1 LRGSAGRFR
10 QEYAVV
16 QGLLLTVVSR
26 AFTILARI
34 GVLAAALAAAQPTSA
49 QQAAPQQPPSS
60 LDDPEPWRLR
70 ATLYG
75 WLMSVGGSLTA
86 RGQTVDVNASFV
98 DLLQKSDS
106 LAGFMGYFEADKGR
120 VGFFTDAVFARLGFT
135 STMVNYRNPVA
146 GLKVS
151 TTANTGLTYSMAI
164 IESGGTYELARW
176 SGSAGSATALD
187 ALAGFRLWNQTVDLN
202 LDVLGTV
209 DFSRLGFQRGF
220 GFSTASSGNLTWV
233 DPVVGLRL
241 RHQFTPSQ
249 DIMLMG
255 DIGGFG
261 LQSSLTWQA
270 VAAYNYA
277 WQFTGYQL
285 AAVVGFR
292 ALGVNYSAISG
303 DPSNGINMVLYGPIV
318 GGSIRF

>member
-1 LRGSAGRFR
+1 MVASLVAGWP
-10 QEYAVV
+10 
-16 QGLLLTVVSR
+16 
-26 AFTILARI
+26 
-34 GVLAAALAAAQPTSA
+34 AAA
-49 QQAAPQQPPSS
+49 QQAAEAPAPV
-60 LDDPEPWRLR
+60 DDPEPWRLR
-70 ATLYG
+70 AAVYG
-75 WLMSVGGSLTA
+75 WLMNVNGNLTA
-86 RGQTVDVNASFV
+86 RGQTVDVNASFI

-106 LAGFMGYFEADKGR
+106 LTGFMGYFEAGKGR
-120 VGFFTDAVFARLGFT
+120 VGFFADAVFARLGFT
-135 STMVNYRNPVA
+135 SNLLNYRNPVA

-151 TTANTGLTYSMAI
+151 TTANAGLTSSMAI
-164 IESGGTYELARW
+164 IEAAGTYELQRW
-176 SGSAGSATALD
+176 PGAAGSSTALD
-187 ALAGFRLWNQTVDLN
+187 ALAGFRLWNQTADLN

-220 GFSTASSGNLTWV
+220 GFSTASSGSLTWV
-233 DPVVGLRL
+233 DPVIGLRL
-241 RHQFTPSQ
+241 RHQFTPTQ

-277 WQFTGYQL
+277 WQLAGYQL
-285 AAVVGFR
+285 ALVAGFR